1 MQEWVMKTRIYSGC
15 DSFQRLS
22 EIQSKKVWVVC
33 DPFLKDSETL
43 GKLLS
48 HIDSSNQVEIFSD
61 VVPEPPIEK
70 VALGLGVITRF
81 NPHIVIAIGGG
92 SAIDQTKGIVF
103 VMRQLLGDEVP
114 NFEKMIA
121 IPTTSGTGS
130 EATSVFVLSDP
141 KEQRKYPV
149 FHPSVSPDEA
159 ILNPELI
166 LSCPPSVTAF
176 SGMDVLSHGL
186 EALVSLGANT
196 YTDAL
201 AEKAIELVFKN
212 LKTCVDQ
219 GNNLEARALMHEASC
234 LAGMSFDA
242 AGLGICHAISHQ
254 VGAIFHLPHGMVN
267 AMLLPPVVEYNSQNP
282 RACKKYAEVARKI
295 GLASIHQSDK
305 MAVRLLINRIQAL
318 GKDVSCPMK
327 LSERGIK
334 GVDAKAAMDEVVRNT
349 PSDVTF
355 AGNPIIPNS
364 EDIRKIYLAI
374 L

>member
-1 MQEWVMKTRIYSGC
+1 MQEWAMKTRIYSGC
-15 DSFQRLS
+15 DSFQRLN
-22 EIQSKKVWVVC
+22 EIKSKKVWVVC

-48 HIDSSNQVEIFSD
+48 HIESSNQVEVFSD

-70 VALGLGVITRF
+70 VALGLEVITQF

-114 NFEKMIA
+114 DFEKMIA

-141 KEQRKYPV
+141 KEKRKYPV
-149 FHPSVSPDEA
+149 FHSSVSPDEA

-176 SGMDVLSHGL
+176 SGMDVLSHAM
-186 EALVSLGANT
+186 EALVSSGANT

-219 GNNLEARALMHEASC
+219 GSNLEARALMHEASC
-234 LAGMSFDA
+234 LGGMSFDA

-282 RACKKYAEVARKI
+282 RACKKYAEVSRRV
-295 GLASIHQSDK
+295 GLASVHQSDK
-305 MAVRLLINRIQAL
+305 MAVRLLVNRIQAL
-318 GKDVSCPMK
+318 GKEVSCPMK

-334 GVDAKAAMDEVVRNT
+334 GADAKAAMDEVVRNT

-355 AGNPIIPNS
+355 AGNPIIPSS
-364 EDIRKIYLAI
+364 EEIRKIYQAI
-374 L
+374 C